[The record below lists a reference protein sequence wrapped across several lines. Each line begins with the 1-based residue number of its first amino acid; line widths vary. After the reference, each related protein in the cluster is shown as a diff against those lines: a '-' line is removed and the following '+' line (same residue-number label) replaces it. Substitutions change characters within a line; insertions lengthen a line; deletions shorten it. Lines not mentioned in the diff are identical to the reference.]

1 MTRIVKRIAIA
12 SLLALLA
19 LACRKAEVAVPRT
32 KIRLNMNET
41 LTYAPI
47 MIAQDEGFF
56 VDEGIDAELVSL
68 DSNSAVAAASVGKL
82 DVLSVGLRAGVFNL
96 ILKGVPLR
104 IVADRGYS
112 DAQHCD
118 PEAFIAPLAMV
129 KQIKAA
135 GGDLRGQRVTMI
147 RGGIAE
153 YLTVR
158 LLAQHGRTT
167 SDVTMLQTPQGGSF
181 SSGGQL
187 DAVRL
192 VSEPTLSLALSEGWA
207 GVVATAED
215 VSPGHQNAILVY
227 GKRLLQDDPEL
238 GRRFMRAYL
247 RGVRRFNEGKT
258 ERNVAILSTHTKL
271 SPEIIRHACWMAF
284 ADDGRI
290 DVKNVQPFLDWA
302 LEQHYLDG
310 PIEASR
316 WWNPSY
322 LPDRAVDRRA
332 VAQ

>member
-1 MTRIVKRIAIA
+1 LKRIAIA
-12 SLLALLA
+12 ALIALVV

-32 KIRLNMNET
+32 KVRLNINENM
-41 LTYAPI
+41 TYAPI
-47 MIAQDEGFF
+47 MIAADEGFF
-56 VDEGIDAELVSL
+56 ADEGIDAELVGL
-68 DSNSAVAAASVGKL
+68 DSNSAVAAAAVGKL

-104 IVADRGYS
+104 IVADRGHS
-112 DAQHCD
+112 DSRRCD
-118 PEAFIAPLAMV
+118 PEAFIAPVAMV
-129 KQIKAA
+129 KQIQAA
-135 GGDLRGQRVTMI
+135 GGDLRGQRVSMI
-147 RGGIAE
+147 RGGVAE

-181 SSGGQL
+181 SPRGEI

-207 GVVATAED
+207 GVVATSED
-215 VSPGHQNAILVY
+215 VSHGHQNAILVY

-258 ERNVAILSTHTKL
+258 ERNVAILSKHTKL
-271 SPEIIRHACWMAF
+271 SPEIIRRACWMAF

-290 DVKNVQPFLDWA
+290 DVNTVQPFLDWA

-310 PIEASR
+310 PIAVSQ

-322 LPDRAVDRRA
+322 LPVK
-332 VAQ
+332 